1 MRAFMSHSRQETS
14 QIRVVAVISLESE
27 DHRQQNSNLKFEIHP
42 RKLPTQQIPGLE
54 VLQSSVSN
62 RNVNS
67 NSELETSIMEAYC
80 IITNIRRR
88 LPRYASA
95 LFGGREIKKVFY
107 SHSIRAIGISTAM
120 SGSDNDETN
129 LSEEITLETPVA
141 SDSTEIAKDSHT
153 PIAPAEIVG
162 ESGSKRD
169 RSPSNCDD
177 APVQEKKAAPRERR
191 SRFSDKPPENNA
203 SATPIDPSVAVSNI
217 ASIINAQLSG
227 MQTSIL
233 SAQPQQPITP
243 KEQRELFVGNVLA
256 SGVSDTI
263 LKEFLN
269 SAMKQVGLITGPED
283 PIVTCRMNAKFSF
296 IELRTPEDS
305 KNALSLNGI
314 PFMGQCLKIS
324 RPSKY
329 VGPPYVAKTW
339 QEITGQAP
347 LTSTQVTIAHLYFN
361 HMIWHCSLH
370 PNKIRDIVFTPSR

>member
-1 MRAFMSHSRQETS
+1 MYHYSSSQLLRNKRQYLIWRS
-14 QIRVVAVISLESE
+14 IRTTG
-27 DHRQQNSNLKFEIHP
+27 
-42 RKLPTQQIPGLE
+42 LPTIM
-54 VLQSSVSN
+54 
-62 RNVNS
+62 
-67 NSELETSIMEAYC
+67 SE
-80 IITNIRRR
+80 
-88 LPRYASA
+88 
-95 LFGGREIKKVFY
+95 
-107 SHSIRAIGISTAM
+107 
-120 SGSDNDETN
+120 SDNDEKN
-129 LSEEITLETPVA
+129 SVPENSSEEITHGTPVA
-141 SDSTEIAKDSHT
+141 SHSTEKAKDT
-153 PIAPAEIVG
+153 DAQTDIIG
-162 ESGSKRD
+162 ESGNKRD
-169 RSPSNCDD
+169 RSLSSCED
-177 APVQEKKAAPRERR
+177 APVPEKKAAPRERR

-243 KEQRELFVGNVLA
+243 KESRELFVGNVLA
-256 SGVSDTI
+256 SGVSDSI

-347 LTSTQVTIAHLYFN
+347 LTSTQVTILRLTILQPKICHL
-361 HMIWHCSLH
+361 SLYRMKSMLSS
-370 PNKIRDIVFTPSR
+370 P